1 MSSWEVQRGVW
12 VHAQSGALE
21 RCVKVERPKAMGAKV
36 AAGLW
41 NASSERISLGLHI
54 SLPAWSAGLRWQPSN
69 LICQKDRLLA
79 AVLTLRPA
87 AQSNLW
93 KSQFPPPP
101 RRSQQVLSV
110 KQENP
115 TFYATLTLWHDT
127 GVVLCEWLPN
137 EFMDIHAAPAS
148 DKLLSL
154 TLKLFVTLFTAP
166 RCTLHTSEAT
176 RVRKAHG
183 GQKIWLT

>member
-93 KSQFPPPP
+93 KSQFPPPEEKPTGSFCKAGKSHFLCNPHALAWYRGCFMWVVAKWIHGHSRSP
-101 RRSQQVLSV
+101 RIWQ
-110 KQENP
+110 
-115 TFYATLTLWHDT
+115 A
-127 GVVLCEWLPN
+127 
-137 EFMDIHAAPAS
+137 
-148 DKLLSL
+148 
-154 TLKLFVTLFTAP
+154 FVTDTQAFCDTFHCTA
-166 RCTLHTSEAT
+166 LHT
-176 RVRKAHG
+176 
-183 GQKIWLT
+183 